1 LKRSGFS
8 IGMLLLSPVMCT
20 AIVAS
25 TAAAA
30 EINFNI
36 RQAVEFALQ
45 NNGNLKALKEEKG
58 VHEAAR
64 TRAGL
69 FPNPVLEVDGT
80 TGEFTGS
87 KFENT
92 LWVGVSQEFLTAGK
106 RGKRRVVA
114 EKELEGF
121 GWQIENS
128 GRLLSE
134 EVKTSY
140 FDLLLAQKRLE
151 LAERSVKLNNQL
163 HDVAKQRFEAG
174 DIPELEVNLARVEVA
189 RSEGRRTD
197 AERELLPAKARLL
210 TLMGLSPS
218 ESAGFGGSLEGTPFN
233 KTLPELKALALAK
246 RPDIKALAAENA
258 KGDANIAL
266 AKAERM
272 PNITV
277 GVGYQRENSAIDV
290 SGEEVKTRDNLIGL
304 KLSIPIPVFDRNQ
317 AGVKEALARKGSA
330 ENRYLYARQTIERET
345 EAAFERLRS
354 AEKSLSIYA
363 KDIIPQLEEN
373 LKLVQ
378 EAYRIGEVGIL
389 VVIEE
394 QKKFF
399 EVNDD
404 YLSALYNRQI
414 ALAKLEAA
422 AGEEFDATT
431 NGGEK

>member
-20 AIVAS
+20 VIVAS

-69 FPNPVLEVDGT
+69 FPNPVLELDGT
-80 TGEFTGS
+80 TGELTGS

-92 LWVGVSQEFLTAGK
+92 LWVGVSQELLTAGK
-106 RGKRRVVA
+106 RGKRQIVA

-128 GRLLSE
+128 GRRLSE

-151 LAERSVKLNNQL
+151 LAERSAKLNNQL

-218 ESAGFGGSLEGTPFN
+218 ESAGFSGSLEGTPFN
-233 KTLPELKALALAK
+233 KTLPELKALALVK
-246 RPDIKALAAENA
+246 RPDIKTLAAENA
-258 KGDANIAL
+258 KGDADIAL
-266 AKAERM
+266 AKAERI

-277 GVGYQRENSAIDV
+277 GVGYQRENSAINV

-330 ENRYLYARQTIERET
+330 ENRYNYARQAIEREV

-378 EAYRIGEVGIL
+378 EAYRIGEVGVL

-414 ALAKLEAA
+414 GLAKLEAA
-422 AGEEFDATT
+422 VGKEFDVITD
-431 NGGEK
+431 GGEK